1 MEKPVHYPRGMSE
14 PAKSIVQGVREYKG
28 VCVTVCVCVG
38 VGNYFIKLLIIG
50 K

>member
-28 VCVTVCVCVG
+28 VCVYVCVCG
-38 VGNYFIKLLIIG
+38 GNYFIKLLIIG